1 MFPPPLGAACRH
13 RPCRAR
19 FQRPAGVDV
28 GARRRTSPTASPR
41 PRSIPSASTGASAS
55 DHDALDLVG
64 RDGCPPSGRR
74 VSSSWATRVT
84 GDLLGVLE
92 GASVRQTYLTWESAC
107 GPVRKQPEEPP
118 TPYRPRA
125 SPRLYTNLVGTI
137 SWHAHPAQRPP
148 ARARRRRGSVSRRA
162 VGARR
167 PRRDG
172 GGWSARG
179 RSRRVGGGTHE
190 LAPQSAAPQQVG
202 GLELVVRGCPR
213 QLARAAGRR
222 PSLAMREHGRAGAAR
237 PRSRGQRETLFASR
251 WRRQVEPFQRF
262 ETLVDLTECDFN
274 GAEAGVETFET
285 GVHVPQI
292 GPNISDHRDHD
303 GDHSPRRRDDGGD
316 DRDAS
321 PNDPLRVTGHAT
333 TAYHEWAVTR
343 RGGR

>member
-148 ARARRRRGSVSRRA
+148 GAGPAQARLRQPASRRSAEASTRRGWV
-162 VGARR
+162 VGARSLETGWWWNSRACPPVGR
-167 PRRDG
+167 P
-172 GGWSARG
+172 
-179 RSRRVGGGTHE
+179 
-190 LAPQSAAPQQVG
+190 
-202 GLELVVRGCPR
+202 
-213 QLARAAGRR
+213 AAGRR
-222 PSLAMREHGRAGAAR
+222 PGTRRPRVPASAR
-237 PRSRGQRETLFASR
+237 PRCRSSTVA
-251 WRRQVEPFQRF
+251 
-262 ETLVDLTECDFN
+262 
-274 GAEAGVETFET
+274 
-285 GVHVPQI
+285 
-292 GPNISDHRDHD
+292 
-303 GDHSPRRRDDGGD
+303 
-316 DRDAS
+316 RDA
-321 PNDPLRVTGHAT
+321 R
-333 TAYHEWAVTR
+333 TR
-343 RGGR
+343 AGRSSSSSVEGAAGNAIRQQVA